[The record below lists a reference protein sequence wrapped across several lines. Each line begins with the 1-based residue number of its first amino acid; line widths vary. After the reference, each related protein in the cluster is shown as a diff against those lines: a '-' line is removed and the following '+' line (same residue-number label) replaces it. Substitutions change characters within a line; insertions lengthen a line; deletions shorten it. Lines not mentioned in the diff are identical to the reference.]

1 MDKKTKALA
10 LQYDYDKNE
19 VPIVKA
25 KGFGQTAEAILEI
38 ARENKIP
45 VMKDPNLES
54 LFSAVPVGEE
64 IPVELYEIAAQL
76 LAFIYTLKKGDS

>member
-10 LQYDYDKNE
+10 LQYDSDKNE
-19 VPIVKA
+19 APIVKA
-25 KGFGQTAEAILEI
+25 KGSGQTAEAILEI

-45 VMKDPNLES
+45 IMKDPNLES

-64 IPVELYEIAAQL
+64 IPIELYETAAQL
-76 LAFIYTLKKGDS
+76 LAFIYTLKKGDA